1 MLATT
6 TIGASMADVFLW
18 LALHLCGSAYDGLE
32 RSVVKDMPSTQL
44 AEQYVYLKPAD
55 ETSCHWLRWKQTIA
69 DEMARRLR

>member
-1 MLATT
+1 
-6 TIGASMADVFLW
+6 MADVFLW
-18 LALHLCGSAYDGLE
+18 LALHLCGSAYDELE

-44 AEQYVYLKPAD
+44 AEQYVYPKPAD